1 MIPRSL
7 RRATT
12 LLALAAVGCGDGAPS
27 SDAGVDAPRPL
38 AACDSPGRSRSMV
51 LSTYGFIRPDPMRS
65 TVADGFDLDG
75 RVSTAGDA
83 QGCRQS
89 DFTSPDGTPGIDN
102 QVARLL
108 PVVDMMTGGAVDGLV
123 QAAVNNGQLLIA
135 ITLDG
140 LDDPQNDQCVN
151 VTVQRVQG
159 MPFVGSDMRLDPGQ
173 TFDVARED
181 PPTRTTARIRNGVIE
196 AGPFDLPLPFA
207 ALDARFILDLRGARI
222 RAAMRPDGS
231 LSGIIGGG
239 VPAVPFGE
247 TLIRYG
253 IGADLQQTLV
263 GTLRLFSD
271 LAPND
276 SGMCT
281 QISAG
286 LRFETR
292 TAFVNP

>member
-1 MIPRSL
+1 LKWNGTEFGLAWTDYRNAGNREVYF
-7 RRATT
+7 RRLSAT
-12 LLALAAVGCGDGAPS
+12 GAPLGGEVRVTN
-27 SDAGVDAPRPL
+27 DAA
-38 AACDSPGRSRSMV
+38 DSAWPD
-51 LSTYGFIRPDPMRS
+51 LSW
-65 TVADGFDLDG
+65 
-75 RVSTAGDA
+75 
-83 QGCRQS
+83 
-89 DFTSPDGTPGIDN
+89 
-102 QVARLL
+102 
-108 PVVDMMTGGAVDGLV
+108 
-123 QAAVNNGQLLIA
+123 
-135 ITLDG
+135 
-140 LDDPQNDQCVN
+140 NDQDREWAIVWHDTRDGN
-151 VTVQRVQG
+151 AEVYFTRLSATGQK
-159 MPFVGSDMRLDPGQ
+159 VGSDMRLDPGQ

-222 RAAMRPDGS
+222 RATVRPDGS
-231 LSGIIGGG
+231 LAGIIGGG